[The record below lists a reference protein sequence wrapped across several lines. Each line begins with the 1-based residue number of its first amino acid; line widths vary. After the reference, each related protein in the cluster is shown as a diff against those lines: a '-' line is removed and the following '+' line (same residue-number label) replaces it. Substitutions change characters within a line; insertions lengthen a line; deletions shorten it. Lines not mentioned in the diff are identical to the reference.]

1 MAPRKPVIVEWTA
14 HARARAETLGVP
26 RSDIEDAL
34 MEGHPRRRTN
44 PRAADWLLDVGRY
57 TVAYNHPHEGD
68 ESAALVVTVW
78 RRA

>member
-1 MAPRKPVIVEWTA
+1 MILEWTA

-26 RSDIEDAL
+26 LSEIEDAL
-34 MEGHPRRRTN
+34 MEGHRGRRTN
-44 PRAADWLLDVGRY
+44 PREADWLLDVGSY

>member
-1 MAPRKPVIVEWTA
+1 MAPPNPVIVEWTA
-14 HARARAETLGVP
+14 HARARAEALGVA
-26 RSDIEDAL
+26 RSHVEDAL
-34 MEGHPRRRTN
+34 LEGHRRRRAN

-57 TVAYNHPHEGD
+57 TVAYNHPHEAD